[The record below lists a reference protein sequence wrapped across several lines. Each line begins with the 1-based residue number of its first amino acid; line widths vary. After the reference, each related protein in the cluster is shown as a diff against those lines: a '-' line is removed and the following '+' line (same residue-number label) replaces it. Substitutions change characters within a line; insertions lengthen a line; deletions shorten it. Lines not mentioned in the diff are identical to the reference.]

1 MGVEFILL
9 LPGPAGKPSVGQH
22 GGVRLSLAGYEDT
35 QDTAQW
41 PCSVA
46 PKSSYT
52 RTLSGKWGPVIWECS
67 SKYLVKEKQKSCS
80 SHLEVLDATLKFY
93 FYLFVIMH
101 NRKKRY
107 FESRTGAS
115 KSLVTDYF
123 IMLI

>member
-52 RTLSGKWGPVIWECS
+52 NTLSGKWSPVIWKCC
-67 SKYLVKEKQKSCS
+67 SKYLVKEKQRKSQQSFGS
-80 SHLEVLDATLKFY
+80 SWCFLEVGISLDHY
-93 FYLFVIMH
+93 FSYI
-101 NRKKRY
+101 Y
-107 FESRTGAS
+107 SSYCITGI
-115 KSLVTDYF
+115 F
-123 IMLI
+123 FFF